1 MKTFLRLVLSIGF
14 LVALTGSRA
23 LACAACYSNNTG
35 SRMGNAANWGVIA
48 MAIIMFAML
57 GVIFAAGCYFN
68 YRAKHPYPD
77 YEELLSDDDVLPDPA
92 P

>member
-1 MKTFLRLVLSIGF
+1 MKTFFRLLLSAGF

-23 LACAACYSNNTG
+23 LACAACYNANTG

-48 MAIIMFAML
+48 MVIIMFIML
-57 GVIFAAGCYFN
+57 GAIVAAGFYLN
-68 YRAKHPYPD
+68 YRAKHPFPD
-77 YEELLSDDDVLPDPA
+77 YEELLSDNETLPDPA